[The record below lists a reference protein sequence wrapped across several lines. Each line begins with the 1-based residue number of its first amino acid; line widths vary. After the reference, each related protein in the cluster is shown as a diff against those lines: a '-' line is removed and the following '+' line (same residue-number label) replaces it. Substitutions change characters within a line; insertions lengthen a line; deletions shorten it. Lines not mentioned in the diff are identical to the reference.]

1 MEGIAQ
7 VQDAEGFTAAT
18 RTSHGMDTAR
28 KETGPLA
35 SLRQALEQQEFRLAY
50 QPIIDLRNRA
60 PIGFEALIRWPRA
73 NIGPDVFIPVAEHGG
88 LIREITRSVCRQ
100 AAQDRVTRCASGQVR
115 LSINLSAADAE
126 SMETVALLATLA
138 ETLGGGTAL
147 CIELTERS
155 LLAPGRC
162 GPVLQAIR
170 ALGIQ
175 VHLDDFGI
183 GYANFQSLIELP
195 LDGIKIDHSLI
206 RRIDTSTTARLVI
219 RHLAKLTGALGLAV
233 TAEGVETE
241 SQARILKSLGIRQAQ
256 GWLFGL
262 PKYIEDYPAHP
273 MTRRS

>member
-1 MEGIAQ
+1 MVGIAQ

-100 AAQDRVTRCASGQVR
+100 AAQDRVTRCASGQVW

-126 SMETVALLATLA
+126 SMETVALLATLDRKS
-138 ETLGGGTAL
+138 TRLN
-147 CIELTERS
+147 S
-155 LLAPGRC
+155 SH
-162 GPVLQAIR
+162 VKSS
-170 ALGIQ
+170 
-175 VHLDDFGI
+175 
-183 GYANFQSLIELP
+183 YA
-195 LDGIKIDHSLI
+195 
-206 RRIDTSTTARLVI
+206 
-219 RHLAKLTGALGLAV
+219 
-233 TAEGVETE
+233 
-241 SQARILKSLGIRQAQ
+241 
-256 GWLFGL
+256 
-262 PKYIEDYPAHP
+262 
-273 MTRRS
+273 